1 MIDTHSHIY
10 SEDFNG
16 EVDEV
21 VRRAFEA
28 GVNKILL
35 PNIDSSSIKM
45 MMDLSARYP
54 EALFPMMGIHPTSV
68 KEDYED
74 ELEVISYWLRK
85 ERFYGIGEIGIDF
98 YWDNT
103 FRKEQEIVFRKQLQ
117 LAQEYELPVSIHT
130 RDSFDTAFRIVEE
143 ELHNG
148 SLSGVFHCFTGTVG
162 QAQKVLSKGFKI
174 GVGGIVTF
182 KNAGIDR
189 MIEQLSLKDIVIET
203 DSPYLAPSP
212 MRGKQ
217 NESSY
222 LVYIVQKLA
231 DIFHTTG
238 DEVERVT
245 THTAQEI
252 FRI

>member
-28 GVNKILL
+28 GVEKILL

-54 EALFPMMGIHPTSV
+54 AALFPMMGIHPTSV

-143 ELHNG
+143 ELQNG

>member
-1 MIDTHSHIY
+1 THSHIY

-28 GVNKILL
+28 GVDKILL

-85 ERFYGIGEIGIDF
+85 ERFFGIGEIGIDF

-103 FRKEQEIVFRKQLQ
+103 FRTEQEFVFRKQLQ

-143 ELHNG
+143 ELQNG

-162 QAQKVLSKGFKI
+162 QAQKVLSKGLKI

-222 LVYIVQKLA
+222 LVYIVEKLA

-238 DEVERVT
+238 DEVKRVT
-245 THTAQEI
+245 TQTAQEI

>member
-28 GVNKILL
+28 GVDKILL

-85 ERFYGIGEIGIDF
+85 ERFFGIGEIGIDF

-103 FRKEQEIVFRKQLQ
+103 FRTEQEFVFRKQLQ

-143 ELHNG
+143 ELQNG

-162 QAQKVLSKGFKI
+162 QAQKVLSKGLKI

-222 LVYIVQKLA
+222 LVYIVEKLA

-238 DEVERVT
+238 DEVKRVT
-245 THTAQEI
+245 TQTAQEI